1 MRIDKSRSLEHS
13 LSDALRRRR
22 RPRAHTHSK
31 REILIRCPAGR
42 EGWRGRREERMKK
55 KKTPKTSKIDTKHF
69 ELRSSCLD
77 ASPELLKR
85 EKEIISSSY
94 IYEGEEEPLL
104 YSTAIRFLFPEKNYV
119 VVYNLSD
126 YDKIRNT

>member
-1 MRIDKSRSLEHS
+1 MEGK
-13 LSDALRRRR
+13 
-22 RPRAHTHSK
+22 K
-31 REILIRCPAGR
+31 RGKD
-42 EGWRGRREERMKK
+42 EEEEDPKNIQDRH
-55 KKTPKTSKIDTKHF
+55 KTF

-104 YSTAIRFLFPEKNYV
+104 YSTTIRFLFPEKNYV